1 MWTALVGLLAG
12 CQAAP
17 RPHTVRSATRNG
29 ALTGAVRLS
38 TRHVRVGLVLHFVP
52 VRDSGLGAAIAC
64 ARPSARR
71 TLYVSI
77 NFLAVSGSARTLWC
91 ERRERPP
98 PRCVASAYPV
108 GMKPAK
114 EESPPR
120 PPRLSPSVDHRSVGS
135 PSVDSDSP
143 ISTANA
149 ERQLVSRAHCH
160 WWVIDPRKVR
170 WIAHWD
176 LAMTLALVYVA
187 LVTPVEVAF
196 MKAPPTLQSKTSSPI
211 FLINRLL
218 DAMFIL
224 DILLNF
230 RLAYKEE

>member
-1 MWTALVGLLAG
+1 
-12 CQAAP
+12 
-17 RPHTVRSATRNG
+17 
-29 ALTGAVRLS
+29 
-38 TRHVRVGLVLHFVP
+38 
-52 VRDSGLGAAIAC
+52 
-64 ARPSARR
+64 
-71 TLYVSI
+71 
-77 NFLAVSGSARTLWC
+77 
-91 ERRERPP
+91 
-98 PRCVASAYPV
+98 
-108 GMKPAK
+108 MKPAK

-120 PPRLSPSVDHRSVGS
+120 SPRLSPSVDHRSVGS
-135 PSVDSDSP
+135 PSVDSP
-143 ISTANA
+143 TSTPNA
-149 ERQLVSRAHCH
+149 ELQLVSRAHCH

-176 LAMTLALVYVA
+176 LAMTVALVYVA

-196 MKAPPTLQSKTSSPI
+196 MKAPPTLESKTSSPI

>member
-1 MWTALVGLLAG
+1 MTD
-12 CQAAP
+12 
-17 RPHTVRSATRNG
+17 
-29 ALTGAVRLS
+29 
-38 TRHVRVGLVLHFVP
+38 VRVGLVLHFVP
-52 VRDSGLGAAIAC
+52 VRDSGLGAAIASGC
-64 ARPSARR
+64 PSWPRKDGNSYA
-71 TLYVSI
+71 SI
-77 NFLAVSGSARTLWC
+77 FLAVSGSRSSC

-120 PPRLSPSVDHRSVGS
+120 SPRLSPSVDHRSVGS

-149 ERQLVSRAHCH
+149 ELQLVSRAHCH

-196 MKAPPTLQSKTSSPI
+196 MKAPPTLESKTSSPI

>member
-1 MWTALVGLLAG
+1 MHA
-12 CQAAP
+12 
-17 RPHTVRSATRNG
+17 
-29 ALTGAVRLS
+29 
-38 TRHVRVGLVLHFVP
+38 
-52 VRDSGLGAAIAC
+52 
-64 ARPSARR
+64 ARPSGPRKHVLYPLCQ
-71 TLYVSI
+71 TLNTALASSSRQPCSI
-77 NFLAVSGSARTLWC
+77 NFLAVSGRPCGRAESCVSARH
-91 ERRERPP
+91 RA
-98 PRCVASAYPV
+98 VAESASPV
-108 GMKPAK
+108 GMMAA
-114 EESPPR
+114 EEEAPPR
-120 PPRLSPSVDHRSVGS
+120 SPRLSPSVDHRSVGS
-135 PSVDSDSP
+135 PPVDSP

-149 ERQLVSRAHCH
+149 ELQLVSRAHCH

-196 MKAPPTLQSKTSSPI
+196 MKAPPTLESKTSSPI

>member
-1 MWTALVGLLAG
+1 M
-12 CQAAP
+12 
-17 RPHTVRSATRNG
+17 
-29 ALTGAVRLS
+29 
-38 TRHVRVGLVLHFVP
+38 
-52 VRDSGLGAAIAC
+52 
-64 ARPSARR
+64 
-71 TLYVSI
+71 
-77 NFLAVSGSARTLWC
+77 
-91 ERRERPP
+91 
-98 PRCVASAYPV
+98 
-108 GMKPAK
+108 
-114 EESPPR
+114 
-120 PPRLSPSVDHRSVGS
+120 GS
-135 PSVDSDSP
+135 PSVDSP

-149 ERQLVSRAHCH
+149 ERQLVSRAHFH

-176 LAMTLALVYVA
+176 LAMTVALVYVA

-196 MKAPPTLQSKTSSPI
+196 IKAPPTLESKTSSPI

>member
-1 MWTALVGLLAG
+1 MWFWSRDRIRPPILATQACVFCLLPLISLPFRAARVRGAPRAPATAL
-12 CQAAP
+12 
-17 RPHTVRSATRNG
+17 
-29 ALTGAVRLS
+29 
-38 TRHVRVGLVLHFVP
+38 
-52 VRDSGLGAAIAC
+52 
-64 ARPSARR
+64 
-71 TLYVSI
+71 
-77 NFLAVSGSARTLWC
+77 WC
-91 ERRERPP
+91 GEQH
-98 PRCVASAYPV
+98 PV

-120 PPRLSPSVDHRSVGS
+120 SPRLSPSVDHRSVGS
-135 PSVDSDSP
+135 PSVDSP
-143 ISTANA
+143 TSTPNA
-149 ERQLVSRAHCH
+149 ELQLVSRAHCH

-176 LAMTLALVYVA
+176 LAMTVALVYVA

-196 MKAPPTLQSKTSSPI
+196 LKPGTTLESKTSSPI

>member
-1 MWTALVGLLAG
+1 MFLESILVGRCEWMGLT
-12 CQAAP
+12 
-17 RPHTVRSATRNG
+17 RTTRWWRS
-29 ALTGAVRLS
+29 
-38 TRHVRVGLVLHFVP
+38 
-52 VRDSGLGAAIAC
+52 
-64 ARPSARR
+64 
-71 TLYVSI
+71 
-77 NFLAVSGSARTLWC
+77 
-91 ERRERPP
+91 
-98 PRCVASAYPV
+98 SAYPV

-120 PPRLSPSVDHRSVGS
+120 SPRLSPSVDHRSVGS
-135 PSVDSDSP
+135 PPVDSP

-149 ERQLVSRAHCH
+149 ELQLVSRAQCH

-176 LAMTLALVYVA
+176 LAMTVALVYVA

-196 MKAPPTLQSKTSSPI
+196 LKPGTTLESKTSSPI

>member
-1 MWTALVGLLAG
+1 M
-12 CQAAP
+12 
-17 RPHTVRSATRNG
+17 
-29 ALTGAVRLS
+29 RL
-38 TRHVRVGLVLHFVP
+38 
-52 VRDSGLGAAIAC
+52 AIAPTQ
-64 ARPSARR
+64 ASLRR
-71 TLYVSI
+71 DVPLI
-77 NFLAVSGSARTLWC
+77 FIAVSGRRVWARC
-91 ERRERPP
+91 ESCVTQRPP
-98 PRCVASAYPV
+98 HRAVASAYPV

-120 PPRLSPSVDHRSVGS
+120 SPRLSPGVDHHSVGS
-135 PSVDSDSP
+135 PSVDSP
-143 ISTANA
+143 LSTANA

-176 LAMTLALVYVA
+176 LAMTVALVYVA

-196 MKAPPTLQSKTSSPI
+196 MTAPPTLASKTSSPI

>member
-1 MWTALVGLLAG
+1 M
-12 CQAAP
+12 AAEEEAPPRSP
-17 RPHTVRSATRNG
+17 RP
-29 ALTGAVRLS
+29 
-38 TRHVRVGLVLHFVP
+38 
-52 VRDSGLGAAIAC
+52 
-64 ARPSARR
+64 
-71 TLYVSI
+71 
-77 NFLAVSGSARTLWC
+77 
-91 ERRERPP
+91 
-98 PRCVASAYPV
+98 
-108 GMKPAK
+108 
-114 EESPPR
+114 
-120 PPRLSPSVDHRSVGS
+120 SPSVDHCRVGS
-135 PSVDSDSP
+135 PPVDSP

-149 ERQLVSRAHCH
+149 ELQLVSRAQCH

-176 LAMTLALVYVA
+176 LAMTVALVYVA

-196 MKAPPTLQSKTSSPI
+196 LKPGTTLESKTSSPI

>member
-1 MWTALVGLLAG
+1 M
-12 CQAAP
+12 
-17 RPHTVRSATRNG
+17 
-29 ALTGAVRLS
+29 RL
-38 TRHVRVGLVLHFVP
+38 
-52 VRDSGLGAAIAC
+52 AIAPTQASLPRAC
-64 ARPSARR
+64 VPLIFITVSGHPKRVWARSPQRELRHSARHR
-71 TLYVSI
+71 
-77 NFLAVSGSARTLWC
+77 A
-91 ERRERPP
+91 
-98 PRCVASAYPV
+98 VASAYPV

-120 PPRLSPSVDHRSVGS
+120 SPRLSPSVDHRSVGS
-135 PSVDSDSP
+135 PSVDSP
-143 ISTANA
+143 LSTANA

-176 LAMTLALVYVA
+176 LAMTVALVYVA